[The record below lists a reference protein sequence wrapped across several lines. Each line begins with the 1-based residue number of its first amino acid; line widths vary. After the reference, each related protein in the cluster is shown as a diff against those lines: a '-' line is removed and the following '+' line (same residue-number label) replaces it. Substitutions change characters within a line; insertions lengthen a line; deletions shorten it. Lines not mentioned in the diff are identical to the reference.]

1 MRNPFALLQ
10 AVIDLLKADNSQSTP
25 AQSTLTPA
33 QESESNMELL
43 GYSAPHNAPPSVSRF
58 EECRALSDT
67 ATQCCFDPIILVSVA
82 TQTDNLPTTV
92 ASDNSSTCNG
102 SSLVKTHASCTVPAE
117 EWKISHDHNYSMS
130 VPMVYPTYGL
140 DEDSLTPYTEIEVD
154 PLIENNIDNDL
165 NDKEVYDDDFDDEY
179 KDPNWKLPKGKKILL
194 SDGNESS
201 EGDSEGELEPS
212 DADKKYLVFS
222 NCLDQ
227 LLKRCP
233 KCGVVV
239 TSQKKKTTGSM
250 LSVEMICLDGHIT
263 HWDSQPIIKRKP
275 VGNLLL
281 AASILFTGNTFASVS
296 RLASCLNLQFISE
309 SVFYDTQQRFLF
321 PVLNQAWKNEQEIVR
336 QELVNKG
343 AINLNGDGRCD
354 SPGHSAKYG
363 TYTLMDD
370 DSGKVVAFSV
380 VQVSEVTSSNAMEK
394 EGFQRCIKSLQDDRV
409 QIDRIATDRHVSI
422 SSFMNKEHPQI
433 NHQYDVWHLSKWVVK
448 KLTSKAQQKGCE
460 ELMPWIQS
468 ISNHLWWCAA
478 TCDGNVVL
486 LREKWKSVLLHIVN
500 KHKWTGNTL
509 FHQCGHRRIPS
520 SEAKNICWLKPG
532 SPAHLALEEVVLNT
546 KLLKDLAKLTDF
558 CHTGKIEVYHS
569 MMLKYCSK
577 QEHFSYK
584 GMVARTQLAALDNN
598 ANAERPQALVQSG
611 EHAGQERYKACFPKA
626 HKRWVVKPIS
636 QKKSYQYLST
646 LLAQVLE
653 RCEAGNAVAEPL
665 PVVLPCNIAS
675 EPAPAKEDL
684 IANHRSRFNR

>member
-1 MRNPFALLQ
+1 
-10 AVIDLLKADNSQSTP
+10 
-25 AQSTLTPA
+25 
-33 QESESNMELL
+33 MELL
-43 GYSAPHNAPPSVSRF
+43 DCSAPHNAPPSVSRF

-82 TQTDNLPTTV
+82 TQTDDLPTTV
-92 ASDNSSTCNG
+92 ASDNSSTCNR
-102 SSLVKTHASCTVPAE
+102 SSLVKTQASCTVPAE

-165 NDKEVYDDDFDDEY
+165 NDKEVYDDDIDDEY

-309 SVFYDTQQRFLF
+309 SVFYDTQQQFLF

-343 AINLNGDGRCD
+343 TINLNGDGRCD

-363 TYTLMDD
+363 TYALMDD

-394 EGFQRCIKSLQDDRV
+394 EGFQRCIKSLEDDRV

-422 SSFMNKEHPQI
+422 SSFMNKERSQI

-486 LREKWKSVLLHIVN
+486 LREKWKSV
-500 KHKWTGNTL
+500 
-509 FHQCGHRRIPS
+509 QCGHRRIPS

-584 GMVARTQLAALDNN
+584 GMIARTQLAALDNN

-675 EPAPAKEDL
+675 ELAPAKEDL